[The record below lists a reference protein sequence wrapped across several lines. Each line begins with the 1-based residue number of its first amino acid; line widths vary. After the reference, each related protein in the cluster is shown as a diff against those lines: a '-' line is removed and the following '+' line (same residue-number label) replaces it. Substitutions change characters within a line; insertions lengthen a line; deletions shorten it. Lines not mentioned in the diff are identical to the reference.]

1 MRHWLESSG
10 VMGGNID
17 VTTLLFLVLA
27 VVIFL
32 KLRSVLGRRT
42 GQEQTRFERY
52 KAQQEASQRNGK
64 LAGQEKVVTL
74 PRREREEADPRPAAE
89 RQAEADGEQRIREY
103 AAGNSEISKGLVDIV
118 RIDSSFDPNQFLQG
132 AKAAYEII
140 VTAFAEGNRKTLK
153 DLLSAD
159 VYDGFNGA
167 IAERESRG
175 EQIDQSFVGIKSA
188 DMVEAELK
196 GGIAQLTVKFV
207 SELISATR
215 DKAGEVI
222 AGDPKRIR
230 EVTDIWTFAREAMS
244 RNPNWKL
251 IATQAAN

>member
-1 MRHWLESSG
+1 MDGR
-10 VMGGNID
+10 ID

-42 GQEQTRFERY
+42 GHEQARVERY
-52 KAQQEASQRNGK
+52 KAQREAAQQQV
-64 LAGQEKVVTL
+64 AGQDKVVTL
-74 PRREREEADPRPAAE
+74 PRRDREEVESARPAVDQ
-89 RQAEADGEQRIREY
+89 QAQADGEQRIREY
-103 AAGNSEISKGLVDIV
+103 AGSNADLMKGLLDIV
-118 RIDSSFDPNQFLQG
+118 RTDTAFDPNHFMQG

-153 DLLSAD
+153 DLLSPE
-159 VYDGFNGA
+159 VYEGFSNA

-175 EQIDQSFVGIKSA
+175 ELIDQSFVGIKSA
-188 DMVEAELK
+188 DLVEAEVR
-196 GGIAQLTVKFV
+196 GGIAQLTIKFV

-222 AGDPKRIR
+222 HGDPKRIR
-230 EVTDIWTFAREAMS
+230 EVTDIWTFAREALS
-244 RNPNWKL
+244 RNPNWRL
-251 IATQAAN
+251 VATQAAN

>member
-1 MRHWLESSG
+1 MDGR
-10 VMGGNID
+10 ID

-42 GQEQTRFERY
+42 GHEQGRFERY
-52 KAQQEASQRNGK
+52 KSQQDASQRNGK
-64 LAGQEKVVTL
+64 LAPQEKVVTL
-74 PRREREEADPRPAAE
+74 PRRDRDEAEVRPAAE
-89 RQAEADGEQRIREY
+89 RQAEVDGEQRVNEY
-103 AAGNSEISKGLVDIV
+103 APGNTEVTKGLLDIV
-118 RIDSSFDPNQFLQG
+118 RVDSSFDPANFLQG

-140 VTAFAEGNRKTLK
+140 VTAFAEGNRRTLK
-153 DLLSAD
+153 DLLSPE
-159 VYDGFNGA
+159 VYEGFSSA
-167 IAERESRG
+167 IADRENRG

-188 DMVEAELK
+188 DLVEAELK

-222 AGDPKRIR
+222 SGDPKRIR
-230 EVTDIWTFAREAMS
+230 EVTDIWTFAREAIS

-251 IATQAAN
+251 VATQAAN

>member
-1 MRHWLESSG
+1 MDGR
-10 VMGGNID
+10 ID

-42 GQEQTRFERY
+42 GHEQNRLERY

-64 LAGQEKVVTL
+64 LAAQDKVVTL
-74 PRREREEADPRPAAE
+74 PRREREDAEVRPAAE
-89 RQAEADGEQRIREY
+89 RQAEVDGEQRVKEY
-103 AAGNSEISKGLVDIV
+103 AAGNGAITQGLIDIV
-118 RIDSSFDPNQFLQG
+118 RADASFDPNHFLQG
-132 AKAAYEII
+132 ARVAYEII
-140 VTAFAEGNRKTLK
+140 VTAFAEGNRRTLK
-153 DLLSAD
+153 DLLSSE

-167 IAERESRG
+167 IADREARG

-188 DMVEAELK
+188 DLVEAELK
-196 GGIAQLTVKFV
+196 GGMAQLTVKFV

-215 DKAGEVI
+215 DRAGEVI

-230 EVTDIWTFAREAMS
+230 EVTDIWTFAREAAS

-251 IATQAAN
+251 LATQAAN

>member
-1 MRHWLESSG
+1 MDGR
-10 VMGGNID
+10 ID

-42 GQEQTRFERY
+42 GHEQNRFERY
-52 KAQQEASQRNGK
+52 KAQQEARQQTSEVP
-64 LAGQEKVVTL
+64 EKVVTL
-74 PRREREEADPRPAAE
+74 PRRDREEADVRPAQEQQARAE
-89 RQAEADGEQRIREY
+89 GEQRIRDF
-103 AAGNSEISKGLVDIV
+103 AAGNTEMGTGLVELV
-118 RIDSSFDPNQFLQG
+118 RADPGFDPPQFLQG

-153 DLLSAD
+153 DLLNTD
-159 VYDGFNGA
+159 VYDGFSRA
-167 IAERESRG
+167 IAEREGRG

-188 DMVEAELK
+188 DLVEAEVQA
-196 GGIAQLTVKFV
+196 GMAQLTVKFV

-215 DKAGEVI
+215 DRAGVVI
-222 AGDPKRIR
+222 SGDPKRIR
-230 EVTDIWTFAREAMS
+230 EVTDIWTFAREVVS

-251 IATQAAN
+251 VATQAAN

>member
-1 MRHWLESSG
+1 MDGR
-10 VMGGNID
+10 ID

-42 GQEQTRFERY
+42 GHEEARFERY
-52 KAQQEASQRNGK
+52 KAQKEASQRNGK
-64 LAGQEKVVTL
+64 LAGQDKVVTL
-74 PRREREEADPRPAAE
+74 PRREREDAEPRPAAE
-89 RQAEADGEQRIREY
+89 QQAQADSEQRVKEY
-103 AAGNSEISKGLVDIV
+103 AAGNADMTKGLLDIV
-118 RIDSSFDPNQFLQG
+118 RVDTSFDPTHFLQG

-153 DLLSAD
+153 DLLSSE
-159 VYDGFNGA
+159 VYEGFSSA
-167 IAERESRG
+167 IAERENRG

-188 DMVEAELK
+188 DLVEAELK
-196 GGIAQLTVKFV
+196 GGIAQLTIKFV

-215 DKAGEVI
+215 DKAGGVVT
-222 AGDPKRIR
+222 GDPKRIR
-230 EVTDIWTFAREAMS
+230 EVTDIWTFAREAVS

-251 IATQAAN
+251 VATQAAN

>member
-1 MRHWLESSG
+1 MDGR
-10 VMGGNID
+10 ID

-42 GQEQTRFERY
+42 GHEQARFERY
-52 KAQQEASQRNGK
+52 KAQREASQQQRNGQ
-64 LAGQEKVVTL
+64 LAPQDKIVTL
-74 PRREREEADPRPAAE
+74 PRREREDVEPRPAVDQ
-89 RQAEADGEQRIREY
+89 QAQADGEQRIREY
-103 AAGNSEISKGLVDIV
+103 AGSNPDLAKGLLDVV
-118 RIDSSFDPNQFLQG
+118 RQDATFDPSHFIQG

-140 VTAFAEGNRKTLK
+140 VTAFAEGNRKALK
-153 DLLSAD
+153 DLLSPE
-159 VYDGFNGA
+159 VYEGFSSA
-167 IAERESRG
+167 IADRESRG

-188 DMVEAELK
+188 DLVEAELR

-215 DKAGEVI
+215 DRAGEVI
-222 AGDPKRIR
+222 GGDPKRIR
-230 EVTDIWTFAREAMS
+230 EVTDIWTFAREALS

-251 IATQAAN
+251 VATQAAT

>member
-1 MRHWLESSG
+1 MDGR
-10 VMGGNID
+10 ID

-42 GQEQTRFERY
+42 GHEQTRFERY
-52 KAQQEASQRNGK
+52 KAQQEARQRTSEVP
-64 LAGQEKVVTL
+64 EKVVTL
-74 PRREREEADPRPAAE
+74 PRRDREEADARPAQEQEARAE
-89 RQAEADGEQRIREY
+89 GEQRVRDF
-103 AAGNSEISKGLVDIV
+103 AAGNTEMGKGLVDLV
-118 RIDSSFDPNQFLQG
+118 RSDPSFDPAPFLQG

-153 DLLSAD
+153 DLLNTD
-159 VYDGFNGA
+159 VYDGFSRA
-167 IAERESRG
+167 ITERESRG

-188 DMVEAELK
+188 DLVEAEVK
-196 GGIAQLTVKFV
+196 GGMAQLTVKFV

-215 DKAGEVI
+215 DRAGVVI
-222 AGDPKRIR
+222 SGDPKRIR
-230 EVTDIWTFAREAMS
+230 EVTDIWTFAREVMS

-251 IATQAAN
+251 VATQAAN

>member
-1 MRHWLESSG
+1 MDGR
-10 VMGGNID
+10 ID

-42 GQEQTRFERY
+42 GHEQGRFEQY
-52 KAQQEASQRNGK
+52 KAQQEARQQAREAASD
-64 LAGQEKVVTL
+64 KVVTL
-74 PRREREEADPRPAAE
+74 PRRDRDEQEVRPVE
-89 RQAEADGEQRIREY
+89 QDTRVDGEQKMRAY
-103 AAGNSEISKGLVDIV
+103 AAGNDAIGTALVELV
-118 RIDSSFDPNQFLQG
+118 RLDPSFDPAHFVQG
-132 AKAAYEII
+132 AKAAYEIV

-153 DLLSAD
+153 DLLSPD
-159 VYDGFNGA
+159 VYEGFSRV

-175 EQIDQSFVGIKSA
+175 EQMDQSFVGIKAA
-188 DMVEAELK
+188 DLVEAEVK

-215 DKAGEVI
+215 DRAGVVI
-222 AGDPKRIR
+222 NGDPKRIR
-230 EVTDIWTFAREAMS
+230 EVTDIWTFAREVMS

-251 IATQAAN
+251 VATQAAN

>member
-1 MRHWLESSG
+1 MDGR
-10 VMGGNID
+10 ID

-42 GQEQTRFERY
+42 GHEQSRFERY

-64 LAGQEKVVTL
+64 LGSQDKVVTL
-74 PRREREEADPRPAAE
+74 PRREREDADVRPPAE
-89 RQAEADGEQRIREY
+89 RQAEADGEQRVKEY
-103 AAGNSEISKGLVDIV
+103 AAGNGEITKGLVDIV
-118 RIDSSFDPNQFLQG
+118 RTDASFDPNHFLQG
-132 AKAAYEII
+132 ARVAYEII
-140 VTAFAEGNRKTLK
+140 VTAFAEGNRRTLK
-153 DLLSAD
+153 DLLSPE
-159 VYDGFNGA
+159 VYEGFSAA
-167 IAERESRG
+167 IADREARG

-188 DMVEAELK
+188 DLVEAELK

-215 DKAGEVI
+215 DRGGEVI
-222 AGDPKRIR
+222 SGDPKRIR
-230 EVTDIWTFAREAMS
+230 EVTDIWTFAREAVS

-251 IATQAAN
+251 VATQAAN

>member
-1 MRHWLESSG
+1 MDGR
-10 VMGGNID
+10 ID

-42 GQEQTRFERY
+42 GHEQARLERY
-52 KAQQEASQRNGK
+52 KAQQEASQRAK
-64 LAGQEKVVTL
+64 VPAQDKVVTL
-74 PRREREEADPRPAAE
+74 PRREREELEPRPVEAAVRTDVEE
-89 RQAEADGEQRIREY
+89 RAKGL
-103 AAGNSEISKGLVDIV
+103 AAGNTGLAKGLVDIV
-118 RIDSSFDPNQFLQG
+118 RADLSFDPDEFLKG
-132 AKAAYEII
+132 ARAAYEII

-153 DLLSAD
+153 DLLSRD
-159 VYDGFNGA
+159 VYDGFSGA
-167 IAERESRG
+167 IADRESRN

-188 DMVEAELK
+188 DIVEAELK
-196 GGIAQLTVKFV
+196 NGMAQLTIKFV

-222 AGDPKRIR
+222 AGDPKRIK
-230 EVTDIWTFAREAMS
+230 EVTDIWTFAREVAS
-244 RNPNWKL
+244 RNPNWRL

>member
-1 MRHWLESSG
+1 MDGR
-10 VMGGNID
+10 ID

-42 GQEQTRFERY
+42 GHEQARFERY

-64 LAGQEKVVTL
+64 LAGQDKVVTL
-74 PRREREEADPRPAAE
+74 PRRDREDTEVRPSVDLQVQADN
-89 RQAEADGEQRIREY
+89 EQRVKEY
-103 AAGNSEISKGLVDIV
+103 AAGNTDITKGLLDIV
-118 RIDSSFDPNQFLQG
+118 RADASFDPNHFLQG

-153 DLLSAD
+153 DLLSSE
-159 VYDGFNGA
+159 VYEGFSSA
-167 IAERESRG
+167 IVDREKRG
-175 EQIDQSFVGIKSA
+175 ELIDQSFVGIKSA
-188 DMVEAELK
+188 DLVEAEVK

-215 DKAGEVI
+215 DRAGEVI
-222 AGDPKRIR
+222 SGDPKRIR
-230 EVTDIWTFAREAMS
+230 EVTDIWTFAREAIS

-251 IATQAAN
+251 VATQAAN

>member
-1 MRHWLESSG
+1 MDGR
-10 VMGGNID
+10 ID

-42 GQEQTRFERY
+42 GHEQARFERY

-64 LAGQEKVVTL
+64 LAGQDKVVTL
-74 PRREREEADPRPAAE
+74 PRREREEIEPSPVAE
-89 RQAEADGEQRIREY
+89 QQVPDDGEQRVKNY
-103 AAGNSEISKGLVDIV
+103 AAGNADITKGLLDIV
-118 RIDSSFDPNQFLQG
+118 RADTNFDPAHFLQG

-140 VTAFAEGNRKTLK
+140 VTAFAEGNRKALK
-153 DLLSAD
+153 DLLSPE
-159 VYDGFNGA
+159 VYEGFNSA
-167 IAERESRG
+167 IAERERRG

-188 DMVEAELK
+188 DLVEAEVK

-215 DKAGEVI
+215 DRAGEVI
-222 AGDPKRIR
+222 GGDPKRIR

-251 IATQAAN
+251 VATQAAN

>member
-1 MRHWLESSG
+1 MDGR
-10 VMGGNID
+10 ID

-42 GQEQTRFERY
+42 GHEQARFERY
-52 KAQQEASQRNGK
+52 KAQQEASRRNGK
-64 LAGQEKVVTL
+64 LAGQDKVVTL
-74 PRREREEADPRPAAE
+74 PRRERDDTEPHPATDRQVQADN
-89 RQAEADGEQRIREY
+89 EQRVKEY
-103 AAGNSEISKGLVDIV
+103 AVGNSDITKGLLDIV
-118 RIDSSFDPNQFLQG
+118 RVDTGFDPNHFLQG
-132 AKAAYEII
+132 AKVAYEII

-153 DLLSAD
+153 DLVGND
-159 VYDGFNGA
+159 VYEGFSTPN
-167 IAERESRG
+167 AERENRG

-188 DMVEAELK
+188 DLVEAELK

-215 DKAGEVI
+215 DKAGGVI
-222 AGDPKRIR
+222 SGDPKRIR

-251 IATQAAN
+251 VATQAAN

>member
-1 MRHWLESSG
+1 MDGR
-10 VMGGNID
+10 ID

-42 GQEQTRFERY
+42 GHEEARFERY
-52 KAQQEASQRNGK
+52 KAQKEASQRNGK
-64 LAGQEKVVTL
+64 LAGQDKVVTL
-74 PRREREEADPRPAAE
+74 PRREREEAEPRPAAE
-89 RQAEADGEQRIREY
+89 QQAQADSEQRVKEY
-103 AAGNSEISKGLVDIV
+103 AAGNADMTKGLLDIV
-118 RIDSSFDPNQFLQG
+118 RVDTSFDPTHFLQG

-153 DLLSAD
+153 DLLSPE
-159 VYDGFNGA
+159 VYEGFSSA
-167 IAERESRG
+167 IAERENRG

-188 DMVEAELK
+188 DLVEAELK
-196 GGIAQLTVKFV
+196 GGIAQLTIKFV

-215 DKAGEVI
+215 DKAGGVVG
-222 AGDPKRIR
+222 GDPKRIR
-230 EVTDIWTFAREAMS
+230 EVTDIWTFAREAVS

-251 IATQAAN
+251 VATQAAN

>member
-1 MRHWLESSG
+1 MDGR
-10 VMGGNID
+10 ID

-42 GQEQTRFERY
+42 GHEEARFERY

-64 LAGQEKVVTL
+64 LAGQDKVVTL
-74 PRREREEADPRPAAE
+74 PRRERDDADAHPAAD
-89 RQAEADGEQRIREY
+89 QQVQNDSEQRVKEY
-103 AAGNSEISKGLVDIV
+103 AAGNTDITKGLLDIV
-118 RIDSSFDPNQFLQG
+118 RIDSSFDPSQFLQG

-153 DLLSAD
+153 DLLSTE
-159 VYDGFNGA
+159 VYDGFSSA
-167 IAERESRG
+167 IADRENRG

-188 DMVEAELK
+188 DLVEAELK
-196 GGIAQLTVKFV
+196 GGMAQLTVKFV

-215 DKAGEVI
+215 DRGGEVMT
-222 AGDPKRIR
+222 GDPKRIR

-251 IATQAAN
+251 VATQAAN